1 MQATALQQDQPPAP
15 GRGVLEGAFLLLD
28 VLARTPGIGL
38 SALAACSGLPKAT
51 VYRLLEQLCALSV
64 VEREGNGYQVGYRA
78 FELGRSWPPYR
89 GLRTALRGPARDLAC
104 ATGASVAG
112 CVVRGEQTLV
122 VGSAPGRQGPA
133 QPLAA
138 VYPWSTA
145 AGKVVVAFTGV
156 KVRATRPAAWR
167 HEAAL
172 IRERGMAQDDDAV
185 LPGVRSVAV
194 PIHGAEGEVIAA
206 LTAMV
211 GSPARTDGLERG
223 LRRAAATISA
233 TLRAESPPTAAV
245 RATASR

>member
-1 MQATALQQDQPPAP
+1 MQVTAVEQDRPQAS

-28 VLARTPGIGL
+28 VLAQTPGIGL
-38 SALAACSGLPKAT
+38 SALSACSGLPKAT
-51 VYRLLEQLCALSV
+51 VYRLLEQLSALGV
-64 VEREGNGYQVGYRA
+64 VEREGSAYQIGYHA

-112 CVVRGEQTLV
+112 CVVRGEQTLIL
-122 VGSAPGRQGPA
+122 GSAPGRQGPA
-133 QPLAA
+133 EPLAA

-172 IRERGMAQDDDAV
+172 IRERGIAQDDDTV
-185 LPGVRSVAV
+185 LPGIRSLAV

-211 GSPARTDGLERG
+211 GSSARTDGLERG
-223 LRRAAATISA
+223 LRRAAATVSA
-233 TLRAESPPTAAV
+233 ALRAESPPPTAA